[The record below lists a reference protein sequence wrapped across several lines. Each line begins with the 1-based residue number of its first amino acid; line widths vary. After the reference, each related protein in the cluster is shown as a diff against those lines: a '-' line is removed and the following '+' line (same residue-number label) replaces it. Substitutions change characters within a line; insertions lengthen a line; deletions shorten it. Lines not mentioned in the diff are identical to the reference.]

1 MSVLGAV
8 SIALPPLSLGGF
20 TAPIWFTLLAVAA
33 ALLAGYV
40 AVQFRRRRHI
50 MRFTNL
56 ALLEK
61 VAPKRQGW
69 PRHVPAALL
78 IVALVLLSIG
88 LAGPTAE
95 AKVPRNRATVMLA
108 IDVSLSMKATDVEPS
123 RLQAAQ
129 VSAKSFA
136 EGLTPG
142 VNLGLVSFAGSAT
155 VLVAPTTDRAAVT
168 QAIDSL
174 KLAQATAT
182 GEAIAA
188 SMAAIESFGKILSGP
203 EGPPPARIVLMSD
216 GKQTV
221 GRSAFEAAKEAAKAK
236 MPISTISYGT
246 EHGEIEIEGESQP
259 VPVDDD
265 SMKEIAQLSGG
276 EFYKAATAEQLQK
289 VYDTLG
295 EQIGYETKRADA
307 SRPWVVLGTLMAI
320 GAAGAALLISQRLP

>member
-1 MSVLGAV
+1 MT
-8 SIALPPLSLGGF
+8 ALSMPMPPLSITGF
-20 TAPIWFTLLAVAA
+20 TAPMWFSLLAVAA
-33 ALLAGYV
+33 MLLAGYLV
-40 AVQFRRRRHI
+40 VQRQRRRHV

-56 ALLEK
+56 DLLEK
-61 VAPKRQGW
+61 VAPRRPGW
-69 PRHVPAALL
+69 QRHLPAAMLL
-78 IVALVLLSIG
+78 VALVLLTIG

-108 IDVSLSMKATDVEPS
+108 IDVSLSMKATDVTPS

-142 VNLGLVSFAGSAT
+142 VNLGLVAFAGSAT

-168 QAIDSL
+168 QAIDSI

-221 GRSAFEAAKEAAKAK
+221 GRSAFESAKEAGKAK
-236 MPISTISYGT
+236 MPISTISFGT
-246 EHGEIEIEGESQP
+246 EHGEIEIEGDSQP

-265 SMKEIAQLSGG
+265 SMKEIARLSGG
-276 EFYKAATAEQLQK
+276 EFYKAASAEQLQN

-295 EQIGYETKRADA
+295 EQIGYETKRQDA
-307 SRPWVVLGTLMAI
+307 SRPWVVLGTVAAMV
-320 GAAGAALLISQRLP
+320 AAGAALIIGQRLP

>member
-1 MSVLGAV
+1 MR
-8 SIALPPLSLGGF
+8 LPPLSLQGF
-20 TAPIWFTLLAVAA
+20 TTPVWFSLLAVA
-33 ALLAGYV
+33 LLLLLGYLV
-40 AVQFRRRRHI
+40 VQRRRRRHI

-56 ALLEK
+56 ELLEK
-61 VAPKRQGW
+61 VAPRQPGW

-78 IVALVLLSIG
+78 ILALVLLSIG

-108 IDVSLSMKATDVEPS
+108 IDVSLSMKATDVSPN

-155 VLVAPTTDRAAVT
+155 VLVAPTTDRSAVS

-188 SMAAIESFGKILSGP
+188 SMAAIESFGKIVSGP
-203 EGPPPARIVLMSD
+203 EGPPPARIVLMTD

-221 GRSAFEAAKEAAKAK
+221 GRSAFEAAKEAGKLK
-236 MPISTISYGT
+236 MPISTISFGT
-246 EHGEIEIEGESQP
+246 EHGEIEIEGDNQP

-276 EFYKAATAEQLQK
+276 EFYKAASAEQLQK

-307 SRPWVVLGTLMAI
+307 SRPWVVLGTLAAI
-320 GAAGAALLISQRLP
+320 AAAGAALLISQRLP

>member
-1 MSVLGAV
+1 MT
-8 SIALPPLSLGGF
+8 PLSLQGF
-20 TAPIWFTLLAVAA
+20 TAPVWFSLLGVA
-33 ALLAGYV
+33 ALLLVGYLI
-40 AVQFRRRRHI
+40 VQRRRRKHI

-56 ALLEK
+56 DLLEK
-61 VAPKRQGW
+61 VAPRRQGW

-78 IVALVLLSIG
+78 ILALVLLSVG

-108 IDVSLSMKATDVEPS
+108 IDVSLSMKATDVSPN

-155 VLVAPTTDRAAVT
+155 VLVAPTTDRATVS

-188 SMAAIESFGKILSGP
+188 SIAAIESFGKILSGP
-203 EGPPPARIVLMSD
+203 EGPPPARIVLMTD

-221 GRSAFEAAKEAAKAK
+221 GRSAFEAAKEAGKLK
-236 MPISTISYGT
+236 MPISTISFGT
-246 EHGEIEIEGESQP
+246 ERGEIEIEGDSQP

-276 EFYKAATAEQLQK
+276 EFYKAASAEQLQK

-295 EQIGYETKRADA
+295 EQIGYETKRTDA
-307 SRPWVVLGTLMAI
+307 SRPWVVLGTLVAI
-320 GAAGAALLISQRLP
+320 GAAGTALLIGQRLP

>member
-1 MSVLGAV
+1 VN
-8 SIALPPLSLGGF
+8 LSLQGF
-20 TAPIWFTLLAVAA
+20 TAPMWFGLIGVAA

-40 AVQFRRRRHI
+40 LVQFRRRRHM

-78 IVALVLLSIG
+78 ILALVLLAIG

-95 AKVPRNRATVMLA
+95 AKVPRNRATVMLT
-108 IDVSLSMKATDVEPS
+108 IDVSLSMKATDVAPN
-123 RLQAAQ
+123 RLAAAQ
-129 VSAKSFA
+129 KSAKSFA

-142 VNLGLVSFAGSAT
+142 VNLGLVAFAGSAT

-188 SMAAIESFGKILSGP
+188 SMAAIDSFGKILSGP

-221 GRSAFEAAKEAAKAK
+221 GRSAFEAAKEAGRAKI
-236 MPISTISYGT
+236 PISTISFGT
-246 EHGEIEIEGESQP
+246 ERGEIEIEGDRQP

-265 SMKEIAQLSGG
+265 SMKEIAHLSGG
-276 EFYKAATAEQLQK
+276 QFYKAATAEELQQ

-295 EQIGYETKRADA
+295 EQIGYETKREDA
-307 SRPWVVLGTLMAI
+307 SRPWVVLGTLSAI
-320 GAAGAALLISQRLP
+320 AAAGAALMIGQRLP